1 MAELA
6 RPASVYRLTRAAAVL
21 QLSSPMSATRII
33 GAILIVIGL
42 IGLLWGGVFWT
53 REKTVFEIGP
63 VEAKTHERDGVPI
76 SPIVG
81 GVILAAGVALLL
93 VPTRRRA

>member
-6 RPASVYRLTRAAAVL
+6 RSASVGGLNRAAEVL
-21 QLSSPMSATRII
+21 QLSPPMSATRII

-53 REKTVFEIGP
+53 REKTVFEVGP
-63 VEAKTHERDGVPI
+63 VEAKTQERDGVPI